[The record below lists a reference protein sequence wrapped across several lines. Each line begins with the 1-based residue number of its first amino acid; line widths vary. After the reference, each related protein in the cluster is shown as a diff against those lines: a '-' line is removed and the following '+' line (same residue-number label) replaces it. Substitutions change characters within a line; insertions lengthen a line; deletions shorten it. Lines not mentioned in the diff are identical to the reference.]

1 MKANRI
7 VSILAVVACS
17 AMTLLP
23 VRAHAVTKYQTS
35 LVPDIAGTKPGFSA
49 KGSSIQ
55 INGHLALKGK
65 LKGAVDGAGARINGL
80 TYTVEVDLSIPAT
93 SATET
98 IVVDCALTNGNC
110 TFKEDLSTDAGLSA
124 AAAGD
129 GVAVL
134 AVRVKDNNNVVIGRG
149 GFAKE

>member
-1 MKANRI
+1 
-7 VSILAVVACS
+7 VSVLAVVAC
-17 AMTLLP
+17 AGVTLLP
-23 VRAHAVTKYQTS
+23 VSAHAVTKYQAS
-35 LVPDIAGTKPGFSA
+35 LVPDVAGPPPVFSS

-65 LKGAVDGAGARINGL
+65 LKGAVDGTGTRISGL
-80 TYTVEVDLSIPAT
+80 TYSVEVDLSIPAT
-93 SATET
+93 STSET
-98 IVVDCALTNGNC
+98 LSVPCVLTNGNC

-124 AAAGD
+124 AMVGD

-134 AVRVKDNNNVVIGRG
+134 AVRVKDNNGAVIGRG